1 MTVAVYAGTF
11 DPITYGHIDIAVRA
25 AKIFDKV
32 IVAVA
37 EETYKEN
44 YFSLDERLYL
54 MEQCFAP
61 YEKIEASAFPGL
73 LVKFAREQGASVI
86 IRGMRAV
93 SDFEME
99 FQMAAMNRKLD
110 EAIETVFLPAQNQNT
125 FISSSIIKK
134 TFIAGGSVH
143 GLVPPVVEEAL
154 TKKGRGKSILPET

>member
-1 MTVAVYAGTF
+1 MIAVYAGTF

-25 AKIFDKV
+25 SKLFDKV

-44 YFSLDERLYL
+44 YFTLEERLHL

-61 YEKIEASAFPGL
+61 YERIEARAFPGL
-73 LVKFAREQGASVI
+73 LVKYAKEQGAAVI
-86 IRGMRAV
+86 IRGLRAV

-99 FQMAAMNRKLD
+99 FQMAAMNRNLD
-110 EAIETVFLPAQNQNT
+110 EEIETIFLTAQNQNL

-143 GLVPPVVEEAL
+143 GLVPPVVEAAL
-154 TKKGRGKSILPET
+154 IRKGQGQSIFSD

>member
-1 MTVAVYAGTF
+1 MQ
-11 DPITYGHIDIAVRA
+11 
-25 AKIFDKV
+25 
-32 IVAVA
+32 
-37 EETYKEN
+37 
-44 YFSLDERLYL
+44 
-54 MEQCFAP
+54 QCFAS

-73 LVKFAREQGASVI
+73 LVAYAKEQGASVI

-110 EAIETVFLPAQNQNT
+110 EQIETVFLPAQNQNT

-143 GLVPPVVEEAL
+143 GLVPPVVEDAL
-154 TKKGRGKSILPET
+154 IMKKQGKSILSH

>member
-25 AKIFDKV
+25 AKLFDKV

-44 YFSLDERLYL
+44 YFSIAERLYL

-61 YEKIEASAFPGL
+61 YEKIEARAFPGL
-73 LVKFAREQGASVI
+73 LVAYAREQGASVI

-110 EAIETVFLPAQNQNT
+110 EEIETVFLPAQNQNT

-134 TFIAGGSVH
+134 TFIAGGSVA
-143 GLVPPVVEEAL
+143 GLVPPVVEQAL
-154 TKKGRGKSILPET
+154 IKKSQGETILSR

>member
-25 AKIFDKV
+25 SKLFDKV

-37 EETYKEN
+37 EESYKEN
-44 YFSLDERLYL
+44 YFSLAERLYL
-54 MEQCFAP
+54 MQQCFAA
-61 YEKIEASAFPGL
+61 YDKIDAQAFPGL
-73 LVKFAREQGASVI
+73 LVDYAKEQGASVI

-110 EAIETVFLPAQNQNT
+110 ENIETVFLPAQNQNT

-154 TKKGRGKSILPET
+154 ARKKQGNAIILD

>member
-25 AKIFDKV
+25 SELFDKV

-37 EETYKEN
+37 EETYKKN
-44 YFSLDERLYL
+44 YFSLQERLYL
-54 MEQCFAP
+54 IKQSFAA
-61 YEKIEASAFPGL
+61 YDKIEVSTFPGL
-73 LVKFAREQGASVI
+73 LVEYAKSQKAQVI
-86 IRGMRAV
+86 IRGLRAV

-110 EAIETVFLPAQNQNT
+110 ATIETVFLMAQNQNL

-134 TFIAGGSVH
+134 TFIAGGSVS
-143 GLVPPVVEEAL
+143 GLVPPVVEDAL
-154 TKKGRGKSILPET
+154 QRKKQGKAVILN